1 MSGQALNDLGGKDL
15 VDVPHA
21 PLAGY
26 GLAVRHC
33 NAGAFLSPVL
43 EGIKTQV
50 RQSRR
55 LRVTM
60 NSENPT
66 VVVKLVVRERKN
78 REAIR
83 RELQ

>member
-1 MSGQALNDLGGKDL
+1 MSGQALNDLRGKDL

-26 GLAVRHC
+26 GLAVRHG

-50 RQSRR
+50 RQSRG
-55 LRVTM
+55 LRVAIH
-60 NSENPT
+60 SENPT

-78 REAIR
+78 WEAVR
-83 RELQ
+83 HELQ